1 MNTIRTITI
10 LLLVTAFI
18 SCKGESKSEDTST
31 SNERLSNTDGKIVN
45 QADGLI
51 AIQGQFIHY
60 ADAAVLQTPSRM
72 YGVVIDDKMQE
83 LDKQVQQY
91 KKELTDMVPVT
102 IRGRIFKKPENEEGW
117 EDRIEIME
125 ILKVSP
131 PKPED
136 NDVVKM
142 GSSEQ

>member
-1 MNTIRTITI
+1 MSIIRTITI

-18 SCKGESKSEDTST
+18 SCKGDSKSEDAST
-31 SNERLSNTDGKIVN
+31 SEENMINAVGKTAK
-45 QADGLI
+45 QSDGLI
-51 AIQGQFIHY
+51 AIQGEFIYY

-72 YGVVIDDKMQE
+72 YGVVINDIMQE

-91 KKELTDMVPVT
+91 KNEPTDMVPVT
-102 IRGRIFKKPENEEGW
+102 IRGRMFKKPEGEEGW

-136 NDVVKM
+136 NDVIRM
-142 GSSEQ
+142 GGSEQ